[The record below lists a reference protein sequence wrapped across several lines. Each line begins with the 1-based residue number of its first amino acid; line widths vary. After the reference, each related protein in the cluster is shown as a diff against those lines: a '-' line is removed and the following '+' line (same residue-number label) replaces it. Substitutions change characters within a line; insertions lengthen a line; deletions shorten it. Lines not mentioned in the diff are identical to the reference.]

1 MTCAQFTRNGRVS
14 RSRASGWDRWL
25 RRTRRSRRLEPRFN
39 RRRMLRIEARHGRL
53 VTGVWVARRA
63 GTGTRR
69 AVELRGRSAAR
80 TRGVAAARGGR
91 DSAAFSRCTPRRPAP
106 PSIREVAPPSIR
118 EVAHRASVLCA
129 GSHTR
134 ARPGE
139 SLGSLRGELE
149 RTGLAAPGQ
158 ERNLPRGRASI
169 EKRGRKRALFL
180 RSQPMGKR
188 CS

>member
-1 MTCAQFTRNGRVS
+1 MTRARFTRNGRVS

-69 AVELRGRSAAR
+69 AVELRGRSGHA
-80 TRGVAAARGGR
+80 RGVSPRLGGGR

-118 EVAHRASVLCA
+118 EVAHRASGLCA

-180 RSQPMGKR
+180 RSQPVGKR
-188 CS
+188 RS

>member
-1 MTCAQFTRNGRVS
+1 MAAPHTALEAARAEVQPAANAPDRGATRPARHRGVGRTTSGHGHTAAVESCAAEARQARRVS
-14 RSRASGWDRWL
+14 
-25 RRTRRSRRLEPRFN
+25 PQ
-39 RRRMLRIEARHGRL
+39 
-53 VTGVWVARRA
+53 
-63 GTGTRR
+63 
-69 AVELRGRSAAR
+69 
-80 TRGVAAARGGR
+80 ARGGR

-118 EVAHRASVLCA
+118 EVAHRASGLCA

-180 RSQPMGKR
+180 RSQPVGKR
-188 CS
+188 RS

>member
-1 MTCAQFTRNGRVS
+1 MAAPHTALEAARAEVQPAANAPDRGATR
-14 RSRASGWDRWL
+14 
-25 RRTRRSRRLEPRFN
+25 P
-39 RRRMLRIEARHGRL
+39 ARHR
-53 VTGVWVARRA
+53 GVGPRRA

-69 AVELRGRSAAR
+69 RWSCAAEAR
-80 TRGVAAARGGR
+80 HARGVSPRLGGGR

-118 EVAHRASVLCA
+118 EVAHRASGLCA

-180 RSQPMGKR
+180 RSQPVGKR
-188 CS
+188 RS